1 MTGVYSVS
9 HHLRGLY
16 PLLRSALSCIFYLM
30 LLPLW
35 FKGKEFRKRI
45 LYLYGGTVLG
55 YIIWLILPLRHSFQ
69 RTAEDWW
76 LTDYA
81 GFWSCLK
88 LMFGS
93 SWLVIVF
100 LAALVGGLLCLFGVL
115 HAKDA
120 PRRHISAGPS
130 SFQRVSADAGRCCFH
145 RWHDRHWHGHD
156 LSHPPLLVPRYLF
169 PLASVAYLMLGLCI
183 QQLPAR
189 RVLAGLL
196 VAVTL
201 FFGVPNWWKVYQ
213 HEQALDEGTTQGLSV
228 ITPAEN
234 SVIYTN
240 DDSLNWTLLEYY
252 YPDTAHGY
260 AKTPEDCLSA
270 STTDAYCIWMLDP
283 FTEEELFYL
292 KENGLSCEEIYSGLF
307 MRDGFRG
314 PFYMESFD
322 QTYYIYHVTQT
333 EALQ

>member
-1 MTGVYSVS
+1 
-9 HHLRGLY
+9 
-16 PLLRSALSCIFYLM
+16 
-30 LLPLW
+30 
-35 FKGKEFRKRI
+35 
-45 LYLYGGTVLG
+45 
-55 YIIWLILPLRHSFQ
+55 
-69 RTAEDWW
+69 
-76 LTDYA
+76 
-81 GFWSCLK
+81 
-88 LMFGS
+88 
-93 SWLVIVF
+93 
-100 LAALVGGLLCLFGVL
+100 
-115 HAKDA
+115 
-120 PRRHISAGPS
+120 
-130 SFQRVSADAGRCCFH
+130 
-145 RWHDRHWHGHD
+145 
-156 LSHPPLLVPRYLF
+156 
-169 PLASVAYLMLGLCI
+169 MLGLCI
-183 QQLPAR
+183 QQLPLR

-213 HEQALDEGTTQGLSV
+213 HEQVLDEGTTQGLSV

-260 AKTPEDCLSA
+260 AKTPEDLPECFHHGCLLYL
-270 STTDAYCIWMLDP
+270 DARPLHRGRSS
-283 FTEEELFYL
+283 YL

>member
-1 MTGVYSVS
+1 
-9 HHLRGLY
+9 
-16 PLLRSALSCIFYLM
+16 
-30 LLPLW
+30 
-35 FKGKEFRKRI
+35 
-45 LYLYGGTVLG
+45 
-55 YIIWLILPLRHSFQ
+55 
-69 RTAEDWW
+69 
-76 LTDYA
+76 
-81 GFWSCLK
+81 
-88 LMFGS
+88 
-93 SWLVIVF
+93 
-100 LAALVGGLLCLFGVL
+100 
-115 HAKDA
+115 
-120 PRRHISAGPS
+120 
-130 SFQRVSADAGRCCFH
+130 
-145 RWHDRHWHGHD
+145 
-156 LSHPPLLVPRYLF
+156 
-169 PLASVAYLMLGLCI
+169 MLGLCI

-228 ITPAEN
+228 IEPAEN

-252 YPDTAHGY
+252 YPATAHGY

-283 FTEEELFYL
+283 FTEEELSYL

-322 QTYYIYHVTQT
+322 QTYYIYHITQT

>member
-1 MTGVYSVS
+1 
-9 HHLRGLY
+9 
-16 PLLRSALSCIFYLM
+16 M

-81 GFWSCLK
+81 DFWSCLK

-120 PRRHISAGPS
+120 PAATYRQGLPLSNECLLMLAGV
-130 SFQRVSADAGRCCFH
+130 VSIAGTIGIGMAMTYLIR
-145 RWHDRHWHGHD
+145 
-156 LSHPPLLVPRYLF
+156 PLLVPRYLF

-183 QQLPAR
+183 QQLPHR

-201 FFGVPNWWKVYQ
+201 LFGVPNWWKVYQ

-240 DDSLNWTLLEYY
+240 DDSLNWTVLEYY

-283 FTEEELFYL
+283 FTEEELSYL